1 MATKAIPFGG
11 DTTTLETLSTEMW
24 QPTNYFN
31 LKCTM
36 TEGSVDKIVSAIYLM
51 MEGISKDAGLD
62 FAEIVR
68 QFLCDLTLP
77 EQRQFWIELKAL
89 HAQKWPNDVTTIN
102 SPDDATLTE
111 PLDSMATKA
120 GSIQ

>member
-51 MEGISKDAGLD
+51 MEGISKNAGLD
-62 FAEIVR
+62 FSSGAETVLDRAESPACPEVAKRRNDDQFPRRRNIDGTAR
-68 QFLCDLTLP
+68 QHGYKGRKHTVKL
-77 EQRQFWIELKAL
+77 
-89 HAQKWPNDVTTIN
+89 V
-102 SPDDATLTE
+102 
-111 PLDSMATKA
+111 
-120 GSIQ
+120 